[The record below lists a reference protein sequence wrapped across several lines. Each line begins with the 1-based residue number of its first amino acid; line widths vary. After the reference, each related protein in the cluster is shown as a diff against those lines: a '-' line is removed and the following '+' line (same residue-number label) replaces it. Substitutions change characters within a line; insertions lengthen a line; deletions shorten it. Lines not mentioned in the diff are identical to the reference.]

1 MTSAYQTAL
10 SGLKAFSTKLQ
21 SNSNNIANANTDGF
35 KKSMVQNVAV
45 APQGVK
51 AQTQK
56 VSTPGPGV
64 FQQTDAGM
72 ELVEL
77 SNVDLATELVNMKLN
92 STMYKANLKT
102 IESVDDMTATLLDVK
117 S

>member
-1 MTSAYQTAL
+1 MISVYQTAL

-35 KKSMVQNVAV
+35 KKSMVQNSAV

-51 AQTQK
+51 AQTEK
-56 VSTPGPGV
+56 VSPPGPDI
-64 FQQTDAGM
+64 FQQTDTGM
-72 ELVEL
+72 ELTEL

-102 IESVDDMTATLLDVK
+102 IESVDDMTATLLDIK